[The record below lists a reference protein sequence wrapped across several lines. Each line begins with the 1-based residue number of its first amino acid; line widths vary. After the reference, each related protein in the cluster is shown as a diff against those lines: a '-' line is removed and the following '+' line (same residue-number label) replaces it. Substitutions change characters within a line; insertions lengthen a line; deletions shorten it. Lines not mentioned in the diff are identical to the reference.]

1 MPLEQEVVRWA
12 ATRPQWQQ
20 YILRRIARGDTL
32 MNSDYEQVVEAIFA
46 SDDLGNEQLSIED
59 LPITVEGDDAVRVVS
74 IADPEYVNALESA
87 QPLTFVPD
95 GITIIYGDN
104 ATGKSGYAR
113 LLKRI
118 ARARHQEKILSD
130 VFQDTNRAEP
140 SARVAVRIG
149 EREES
154 LDGPVSSLPELQ
166 RMLFY
171 DNECGNAYIS
181 TESDFPYRPS
191 ALFVMDRLIEACTAV
206 RSLIDTRLAENN
218 MAMKTL
224 PVVDDLV
231 SDTAAGRFLSN
242 LSGDSSVERL
252 DALIGSLDEA
262 AETVESLREQEAR
275 LVAGDTSQERQH
287 LSRNADKLDSVAAHL
302 GKIQT
307 ALGTD
312 ATSELIAR
320 RDGVRT
326 LDEATSVLARA
337 FESEPLVGVGTSVW
351 KELWKA
357 ARRFSETNAYPS
369 AVFPVTS
376 SDCRCVL
383 CQQTLTNEGRGRL
396 GRFDEFVRNDTQ
408 RQLEE
413 ARRQLNTSSSQLSS
427 LSVQSEAVEINLL
440 DLEASYS
447 ELASE
452 ARSTMSLAE
461 DMQTTLVKALSDYGD
476 LPSVEFECESLI
488 VRFREAAAQTRT
500 DALELADPEA
510 AKNRLRIVT
519 MRRMESELLGAM
531 RNQRRV
537 IVEEINRL
545 KTRAKLEDIK
555 NSAATGVITRKI
567 SELSA
572 EEVTEVIR
580 DRFTREADRLRL
592 ERVTIA
598 KTRAE
603 RTALLHLPKLVG
615 ARQDVTLPQIFSEGR
630 EDGSWLG
637 RLFYGSV
644 SGRLEV
650 CSHLR

>member
-1 MPLEQEVVRWA
+1 MLLEQEVVRWA

-242 LSGDSSVERL
+242 LSGDSSL
-252 DALIGSLDEA
+252 NAL
-262 AETVESLREQEAR
+262 
-275 LVAGDTSQERQH
+275 
-287 LSRNADKLDSVAAHL
+287 
-302 GKIQT
+302 
-307 ALGTD
+307 
-312 ATSELIAR
+312 
-320 RDGVRT
+320 T
-326 LDEATSVLARA
+326 L
-337 FESEPLVGVGTSVW
+337 
-351 KELWKA
+351 
-357 ARRFSETNAYPS
+357 
-369 AVFPVTS
+369 
-376 SDCRCVL
+376 
-383 CQQTLTNEGRGRL
+383 
-396 GRFDEFVRNDTQ
+396 
-408 RQLEE
+408 
-413 ARRQLNTSSSQLSS
+413 
-427 LSVQSEAVEINLL
+427 
-440 DLEASYS
+440 
-447 ELASE
+447 
-452 ARSTMSLAE
+452 
-461 DMQTTLVKALSDYGD
+461 
-476 LPSVEFECESLI
+476 
-488 VRFREAAAQTRT
+488 
-500 DALELADPEA
+500 
-510 AKNRLRIVT
+510 
-519 MRRMESELLGAM
+519 
-531 RNQRRV
+531 
-537 IVEEINRL
+537 
-545 KTRAKLEDIK
+545 
-555 NSAATGVITRKI
+555 
-567 SELSA
+567 
-572 EEVTEVIR
+572 
-580 DRFTREADRLRL
+580 
-592 ERVTIA
+592 
-598 KTRAE
+598 
-603 RTALLHLPKLVG
+603 
-615 ARQDVTLPQIFSEGR
+615 
-630 EDGSWLG
+630 
-637 RLFYGSV
+637 
-644 SGRLEV
+644 
-650 CSHLR
+650 